1 MRWIVGSSLKF
12 RYLVVAAGVA
22 LMVFGAQQLRGMPVD
37 AFPEFAPP
45 RVEVQTL
52 CLGLTAP
59 EVEQLVSTPLEQ
71 SLNGIKGLDVIRSKS
86 VPQLSSIELLFKP
99 GTNLLHV
106 RQLVQERVTEVTP
119 SLPTW
124 AAPPV
129 IMPAASTTAR
139 VMKIGVTASN
149 MSIQQ
154 LSTLA
159 YWKIRAR
166 LLRVPGVAN
175 VPIWGEHLEQYLVN
189 VDPKKLRRHGITL
202 EQAMEATSTAL
213 DVGLLR
219 YADGNRIGTGGYVDT
234 PNQRLVVQ
242 HVLPIV
248 TPHDLAQV
256 TIAQRHGK
264 PVRIAD
270 VATVN
275 DGTMPL
281 AGDAVVDGGP
291 GLLLIVE
298 KYPWGNTLDVTR
310 NVEKAIKELQPGLP
324 GVKFDTHVFRAA
336 NFIDTSIH
344 NLTISLLIGAL
355 LVVLVLGSF
364 LFEWRT
370 ALISVISIP
379 LSLVAAGLVLY
390 VRGQTVNVMV
400 LAGLVIA
407 LGVVVDDAI
416 IGIENTWRRLRQNAV
431 EGDRKPKARV
441 VLEASLE
448 VRSPI
453 VYATLIIVAAL
464 IPVFLLQSLT
474 GTFFRPLV
482 FSYGMAVLA
491 SLVVALTIT
500 PALSLILLTNAP
512 LYRRDAPLVRGL
524 KRGYVALLS
533 RVVHRP
539 RRAYVVV
546 GVALAAGA
554 AIVPF
559 LGESLIPQFKERDF
573 LSHII
578 TKPGT
583 SLAEE
588 RRVVT
593 AEQRAVAS
601 IPGVS
606 HVGTHIGQAFLA
618 DEVAGVNFGEN
629 WIAMDKSADYAKTK
643 AAIDRTVAG
652 YPGVFA
658 NVETYLNER
667 IDEVLAGS
675 SEPIDVRIF
684 GSDLELIRRK
694 AMQVRNAVA
703 KLHGVHTA
711 FVELQEGVAQLVVKV
726 NLKEAQRYGL
736 KPGDVRRAA
745 ATLVQSEEV
754 GDIFR
759 GGRAYDV
766 HVWSTPQ
773 TRNSIQ
779 AITQLPLDTPGGGR
793 VLLGRVASVEIK
805 PLPNVIHHEGTARVI
820 DVFVGVNGGDLG
832 GVAGEVKETV
842 GKISF
847 PLGTHA
853 EVLGEYKER
862 QQAQR
867 QLLLYGIG
875 AALAVFLLL
884 QASFGSFRLAA
895 LSFFTL
901 PMALVGGVLAAWI
914 AGGILSLGSLVG
926 FYTVFGIAA
935 RNGIL
940 MINHFQHLELW
951 EGEEFGPGLVLR
963 GAQER
968 LSPILMTTLATGL
981 ALMPLAVTGNVP
993 GHEIEH
999 PLAVVVV
1006 GGLVTSTLLN
1016 LFVLP
1021 SLYLRFGKG
1030 KKTATVPA
1038 IVPVPATTL

>member
-1 MRWIVGSSLKF
+1 MMRWIVGSSLRF

-22 LMVFGAQQLRGMPVD
+22 MMVFGAQQLRSMPVD

-71 SLNGIKGLDVIRSKS
+71 SLNGIKGLQVIRSKS

-99 GTNLLHV
+99 GTNELHV

-139 VMKIGVTASN
+139 VLKIGISAPH
-149 MSIQQ
+149 MSIQK

-175 VPIWGEHLEQYLVN
+175 VPIWGEHLEQYLVK
-189 VDPKKLRRHGITL
+189 VDPKRMRQRGVTL
-202 EQAMEATSTAL
+202 EQTMEATSNAL
-213 DVGLLR
+213 DAGLLR
-219 YADGNRIGTGGYVDT
+219 FADGHRIGTGGFVET

-248 TPHDLAQV
+248 TPADLAQV
-256 TIAQRHGK
+256 AVTQKHGK
-264 PVRIAD
+264 TVRIAD

-281 AGDAVVDGGP
+281 AGDAVVNGGP

-298 KYPWGNTLDVTR
+298 KYPWGNTLQVTHG
-310 NVEKAIKELQPGLP
+310 VEAAIKELQPGLP
-324 GVKFDTHVFRAA
+324 GVTFDTHVFRAA

-344 NLTISLLIGAL
+344 NLTLSLLIGAL
-355 LVVLVLGSF
+355 LVILVLGSF

-370 ALISVISIP
+370 ALISLISIP

-390 VRGQTVNVMV
+390 ARGQSVNVMV
-400 LAGLVIA
+400 LAGFVIA

-416 IGIENTWRRLRQNAV
+416 IDIENIWRRLRQHRAENST
-431 EGDRKPKARV
+431 KSKARI
-441 VLEASLE
+441 VLDASLE

-464 IPVFLLQSLT
+464 VPVYLLHSLT

-482 FSYGMAVLA
+482 LSYGLAVLA

-500 PALSLILLTNAP
+500 PALSLILLSRAP
-512 LYRRDAPLVRGL
+512 LERRDAPLVRVL
-524 KRGYVALLS
+524 KRGYAGLLS
-533 RVVHRP
+533 RVILRP
-539 RRAYVVV
+539 RRAYLLV
-546 GVALAAGA
+546 GLTVAAGA

-559 LGESLIPQFKERDF
+559 LGQSLIPQFKERDF

-588 RRVVT
+588 RRVV
-593 AEQRAVAS
+593 AHEQRALAS
-601 IPGVS
+601 IPGVE

-629 WIAMDKSADYAKTK
+629 WIAMDNSADYNKTK
-643 AAIDRTVAG
+643 AAIEGTVAQ

-684 GSDLELIRRK
+684 GNDLDLIHRK

-703 KLHGVHTA
+703 KLDGVSIA
-711 FVELQEGVAQLVVKV
+711 FVEFQEGVPQLLVKV
-726 NLKEAQRYGL
+726 NLDKAQRYGL

-745 ATLVQSEEV
+745 ATLVESEEV

-766 HVWSTPQ
+766 HVWSTAS
-773 TRNSIQ
+773 TRNSVQ
-779 AITQLPLDTPGGGR
+779 AIRQLPLDTPGGGH
-793 VLLGRVASVEIK
+793 VLLGQVASVRVT

-820 DVFVGVNGGDLG
+820 DTFVGVEGGNLG
-832 GVAGEVKETV
+832 AVAGEVKEAV
-842 GKISF
+842 SKISF

-862 QQAQR
+862 QQAQKR
-867 QLLLYGIG
+867 LFLYGIG

-914 AGGILSLGSLVG
+914 SGGILSLGSLVG

-940 MINHFQHLELW
+940 MINHFQHLEQE
-951 EGEEFGPGLVLR
+951 EGEAFGPDLVLR

-981 ALMPLAVTGNVP
+981 ALMPLVVTGDVP

-1021 SLYLRFGKG
+1021 SLYLRFARSAEPV
-1030 KKTATVPA
+1030 TEM
-1038 IVPVPATTL
+1038 VPVPATTI